1 LSQVQNRTGELVEV
15 SMETIIQN
23 YGYLAI
29 LVGTFLEGETV
40 LILGGFAAQRG
51 YLELP
56 WVIAVAFIG
65 TLCGDQLFFILGR
78 WHSRAFLSRWPK
90 WDKQIVKAER
100 LLKRFKIL
108 LMLMFRFFYGLRSV
122 TPFVIGMSAFPAPQF
137 VLLNAL
143 AAGVWAVV
151 IGTGGYF
158 FGNALDAFLGNIK
171 HRELQAFVA
180 IAFIGILIWLARFYR
195 QRKRK

>member
-1 LSQVQNRTGELVEV
+1 M
-15 SMETIIQN
+15 METLIQN

-29 LVGTFLEGETV
+29 LVGTFFEGETV

-56 WVIAVAFIG
+56 WVMAAAFIG
-65 TLCGDQLFFILGR
+65 TLCGDQFFFILGR
-78 WHSRAFLSRWPK
+78 WHSRAFLSRRPK
-90 WDKQIVKAER
+90 WNERIVKAER

-108 LMLMFRFFYGLRSV
+108 LMIVFRFFYGLRSV

-137 VLLNAL
+137 VLLNAIG
-143 AAGVWAVV
+143 AGVWAVV

-158 FGNALDAFLGNIK
+158 FGNALDAILGNIK
-171 HRELQAFVA
+171 HHELEAFVGVA
-180 IAFIGILIWLARFYR
+180 IIGILIWLAHLYW
-195 QRKRK
+195 QRKKK

>member
-1 LSQVQNRTGELVEV
+1 
-15 SMETIIQN
+15 METLIQN

-29 LVGTFLEGETV
+29 LVGTFFEGETI

-51 YLELP
+51 YLDLP
-56 WVIAVAFIG
+56 WVMAAAFIG

-78 WHSRAFLSRWPK
+78 WHSRAFLSRRPK
-90 WDKQIVKAER
+90 WNERIVKAEQ

-108 LMLMFRFFYGLRSV
+108 PMIVFRFFYGFRSV
-122 TPFVIGMSAFPAPQF
+122 TPFVIGMSAFPAPRF
-137 VLLNAL
+137 VLLNAIG
-143 AAGVWAVV
+143 AGIWAVV
-151 IGTGGYF
+151 IGTAGYF

-171 HRELQAFVA
+171 HRELEAFA
-180 IAFIGILIWLARFYR
+180 GIAFIGILIWLAHFCW

>member
-1 LSQVQNRTGELVEV
+1 MVE
-15 SMETIIQN
+15 TFIQN
-23 YGYLAI
+23 YGYWAI

-56 WVIAVAFIG
+56 WVMAAAFIG

-78 WHSRAFLSRWPK
+78 WHSRAFLARRPK
-90 WDKQIVKAER
+90 WNERIAKAER

-108 LMLMFRFFYGLRSV
+108 LMLVFRFFYGLRSV

-137 VLLNAL
+137 VLLNAIG
-143 AAGVWAVV
+143 AGVWAVV

-158 FGNALDAFLGNIK
+158 FGNALEILLGNIK
-171 HRELQAFVA
+171 YRELEAFA
-180 IAFIGILIWLARFYR
+180 GIAFIGILIWLAYFYR
-195 QRKRK
+195 QRKGK

>member
-1 LSQVQNRTGELVEV
+1 M
-15 SMETIIQN
+15 METLIEN

-29 LVGTFLEGETV
+29 LVGTFFEGETV

-56 WVIAVAFIG
+56 WVMAAAFIG
-65 TLCGDQLFFILGR
+65 TLCGDQFFFILGR
-78 WHSRAFLSRWPK
+78 WHSRVFLSRWPK
-90 WDKQIVKAER
+90 WNERIVKAER

-108 LMLMFRFFYGLRSV
+108 LMLVFRFFYGLRSV

-137 VLLNAL
+137 VFINVIG
-143 AAGVWAVV
+143 AGVWAVV

-158 FGNALDAFLGNIK
+158 FGNALDALLGNIK
-171 HRELQAFVA
+171 HRELEAFVGVA
-180 IAFIGILIWLARFYR
+180 IIGILIWLAHVYR
-195 QRKRK
+195 QRKKK

>member
-1 LSQVQNRTGELVEV
+1 VE
-15 SMETIIQN
+15 TFIQN

-29 LVGTFLEGETV
+29 LVGTFFEGETI

-65 TLCGDQLFFILGR
+65 TLCADQTFFILGR
-78 WHSRAFLSRWPK
+78 WHSRAFLARRPK
-90 WDKQIVKAER
+90 WNARIAKAEQ

-108 LMLMFRFFYGLRSV
+108 LMLVFRFLYGLRSV
-122 TPFVIGMSAFPAPQF
+122 TPFAIGMSTVPARQF
-137 VLLNAL
+137 VPLNAIG
-143 AAGVWAVV
+143 ASVWAVV
-151 IGTGGYF
+151 VGTGGYLS
-158 FGNALDAFLGNIK
+158 GDAIEAFLGDIR
-171 HRELQAFVA
+171 HLDLEVFIG
-180 IAFIGILIWLARFYR
+180 IATIGILIWLVRFYR